1 MFGIETMFRLIFF
14 AAKKGPCNNSL
25 KTHLHPAASQID
37 SFYCVMFAHVS
48 LSFELSQSKIASAR
62 FSILMQNV
70 AKVRNY
76 KTPGRCCVLF
86 LFTADIQ
93 DSRYLENYLRLV
105 LDMCTVLDFYFL
117 HTLCIN
123 KMVENRGQAKGYYII
138 AKVRQF
144 STTGWRDKSS
154 NVKVVQIIVQKWLEK
169 GWILLTSV
177 GVSEYN
183 GIAIL
188 PAGITKHRTFVA
200 RVTDN
205 KIGTWEHKR
214 SFN

>member
-37 SFYCVMFAHVS
+37 SLYCVMFAHVS
-48 LSFELSQSKIASAR
+48 LSFELSQSKIASAH

-76 KTPGRCCVLF
+76 QTPGRCCCVLF

-105 LDMCTVLDFYFL
+105 YSSGFLL
-117 HTLCIN
+117 HTQL
-123 KMVENRGQAKGYYII
+123 KTVAK
-138 AKVRQF
+138 
-144 STTGWRDKSS
+144 
-154 NVKVVQIIVQKWLEK
+154 QKCAT
-169 GWILLTSV
+169 LL
-177 GVSEYN
+177 
-183 GIAIL
+183 
-188 PAGITKHRTFVA
+188 PR
-200 RVTDN
+200 
-205 KIGTWEHKR
+205 
-214 SFN
+214 

>member
-1 MFGIETMFRLIFF
+1 
-14 AAKKGPCNNSL
+14 
-25 KTHLHPAASQID
+25 
-37 SFYCVMFAHVS
+37 
-48 LSFELSQSKIASAR
+48 
-62 FSILMQNV
+62 
-70 AKVRNY
+70 
-76 KTPGRCCVLF
+76 
-86 LFTADIQ
+86 
-93 DSRYLENYLRLV
+93 
-105 LDMCTVLDFYFL
+105 
-117 HTLCIN
+117 
-123 KMVENRGQAKGYYII
+123 MVENRGQAKGYYII

-205 KIGTWEHKR
+205 KIGTWEHGR
-214 SFN
+214 SFKKASSFLFSHSHGEGCGIDTFYTFGG